1 MASDGAGAI
10 DELMKDDE
18 TKVETLPGLPTI
30 VTLDQEN
37 IMGGA
42 YHRRHIRRNVGV
54 LTLFRHTSNL
64 LRVLT
69 SRSHHLPSILQH
81 LMACLHILPSF
92 SPLTFNDDLYPDLL
106 DLLRPTDLRQR
117 TNA

>member
-54 LTLFRHTSNL
+54 LTLFRHLRTCCVFTL
-64 LRVLT
+64 LIPIIF
-69 SRSHHLPSILQH
+69 LPFCSI
-81 LMACLHILPSF
+81 
-92 SPLTFNDDLYPDLL
+92 
-106 DLLRPTDLRQR
+106 
-117 TNA
+117 

>member
-30 VTLDQEN
+30 VTLDQEKHNGWGVPPSTYTEKCWCLN
-37 IMGGA
+37 I
-42 YHRRHIRRNVGV
+42 VS
-54 LTLFRHTSNL
+54 TSSNL